1 MGLSPAPPGCG
12 PERLSQAGSFFS
24 AQFAV
29 DLALQEVKS
38 VLMTRKDQVSS
49 MEILKSI
56 NAGLA
61 FLLELAML
69 AAFGYWGFQGEKSI
83 WIKWGLGIGI
93 PLVAVILWGLLLAPR
108 ANRRLNSHW
117 GPLLSL
123 GLFCLAAFALYQTN
137 HPGLAIALAVIA
149 IVNRIL
155 IILWRQW

>member
-1 MGLSPAPPGCG
+1 
-12 PERLSQAGSFFS
+12 
-24 AQFAV
+24 
-29 DLALQEVKS
+29 
-38 VLMTRKDQVSS
+38 MTREDQVSS
-49 MEILKSI
+49 MEISKSI

-93 PLVAVILWGLLLAPR
+93 PLVVAILWGLLLAPR
-108 ANRRLNSHW
+108 ADKRLNSQW
-117 GPLLSL
+117 GTLLSF
-123 GLFCLAAFALYQTN
+123 GLFCLAALALYQTN